1 MSMGSKRY
9 TEDVHWEDLL
19 EESSEKETRFKVT
32 VEFYLDSDGH
42 EEAQAKIHELI
53 KEGIL
58 ALSTDE
64 EKDIEYSYDVTDCE
78 VAELDI

>member
-1 MSMGSKRY
+1 MRSKRY
-9 TEDVHWEDLL
+9 REDVHWEDLL
-19 EESSEKETRFKVT
+19 EESAERETKFKVT
-32 VEFYLDSDGH
+32 VEFFLTSDGH

-58 ALSTDE
+58 ALSIDD